1 MADVTEKWRSE
12 RVTAALYDA
21 GVKHASIARVGA
33 WAMWG
38 ADLRP
43 MFTDIARL
51 ADLPVG
57 ASVLDIPCGG
67 GLAFRGL
74 STRQAVHYVAA
85 DISPYMLQRARREA
99 GRRGVQDA
107 IEFVEADVTALQF
120 ADASFDLCV
129 TYNGL
134 HCLPDPRAALAELV
148 RVLRP
153 GGTLRGTSCVTGGG
167 PRKDALIAMSRRAGV
182 FGNPP
187 HTGQIEKWLKELGLD
202 RDTRAQ
208 RSGRVLRGTV
218 AVSKGG
224 LMGDRVVGAHTD
236 LHSDQGARQGEH
248 PGRSRDPIIK
258 VHDIAWLEF
267 EKPDLVRAEAFSR
280 AFGFSTVVRTADELY
295 LRGTDAG
302 SPCVL
307 IQRGPRSRFV
317 AAAYTAQDQSDVLRL
332 ADATGTRMR
341 ALPESLGGVAVDL
354 VDPSGVTVRVVH
366 GTHQLEPCRRRP
378 RSSTTLGTN
387 CGGSTPPNAR
397 RASRHGSSGS
407 DIWCCRPPSTG
418 RRSTGT
424 SITSG

>member
-1 MADVTEKWRSE
+1 MTDVTQKWRSG

-21 GVKHASIARVGA
+21 GVKHDSVARIGT

-38 ADLRP
+38 TDIRP

-51 ADLPVG
+51 ADAPVG

-74 STRQAVHYVAA
+74 STGQVVHYVAA

-153 GGTLRGTSCVTGGG
+153 GGTLRGTSCVTGCG

-187 HTGQIEKWLKELGLD
+187 HTGQIEKWLKEFGLD
-202 RDTRAQ
+202 VTLE
-208 RSGRVLRGTV
+208 RSG
-218 AVSKGG
+218 AVEFFE
-224 LMGDRVVGAHTD
+224 
-236 LHSDQGARQGEH
+236 ARL
-248 PGRSRDPIIK
+248 PSRK
-258 VHDIAWLEF
+258 Q
-267 EKPDLVRAEAFSR
+267 
-280 AFGFSTVVRTADELY
+280 AD
-295 LRGTDAG
+295 
-302 SPCVL
+302 
-307 IQRGPRSRFV
+307 
-317 AAAYTAQDQSDVLRL
+317 
-332 ADATGTRMR
+332 
-341 ALPESLGGVAVDL
+341 
-354 VDPSGVTVRVVH
+354 
-366 GTHQLEPCRRRP
+366 
-378 RSSTTLGTN
+378 
-387 CGGSTPPNAR
+387 
-397 RASRHGSSGS
+397 
-407 DIWCCRPPSTG
+407 
-418 RRSTGT
+418 
-424 SITSG
+424 